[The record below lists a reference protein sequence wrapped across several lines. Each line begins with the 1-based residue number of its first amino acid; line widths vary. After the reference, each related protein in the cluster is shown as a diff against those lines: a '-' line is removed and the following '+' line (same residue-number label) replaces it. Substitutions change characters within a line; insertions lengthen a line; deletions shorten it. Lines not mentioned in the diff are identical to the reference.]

1 MATKGILTF
10 ITVAIGIAV
19 LIVIAIWLLKRR
31 NIEYVDPFEEM
42 EGDEFEKYCAQL
54 LEAKGYEEVEVT
66 SGSHDYG
73 VDILADRDG
82 ISYAIQCKCYSEPI
96 GIKAIQ
102 EVYAG
107 KDYYGCMVA
116 VVMTNQYFTK
126 TAEEFAQKLNVMLWD
141 GDIMKKM
148 IMKYGG
154 GFDIQSA
161 IIDKDQSKASTP
173 VLKNEAKKKSS
184 GSSAVMKAVDRL
196 NPTQTAVKSRS
207 ISEVKAELQKL
218 DKTEPIQQAKNNEK
232 PLVKEQTETKEQNTA
247 KEQGAVKGQGTA
259 KEQTLT
265 KEQAAIRLQIEAKRA
280 EAAKIQAAV
289 KERVEAEANRES
301 GSKGKIGK
309 KD

>member
-1 MATKGILTF
+1 MATKSILTI
-10 ITVAIGIAV
+10 ITVAVGIAV
-19 LIVIAIWLLKRR
+19 LVLITIWLLKRR
-31 NIEYVDPFEEM
+31 AYEDEDPFEEM

-126 TAEEFAQKLNVMLWD
+126 TAEEFAEKLNVMLWD

-154 GFDIQSA
+154 GFELKSKIVDTGSA
-161 IIDKDQSKASTP
+161 KPVAAKEPVQNTAIRESIMQEKATQNNALTESTAQESP
-173 VLKNEAKKKSS
+173 TRVKRFMRKEKLGNTA
-184 GSSAVMKAVDRL
+184 AVKQAVDRV
-196 NPTQTAVKSRS
+196 NQTQTPAEPRS
-207 ISEVKAELQKL
+207 ISDMQAEFKKMDKAP
-218 DKTEPIQQAKNNEK
+218 DAKTKT
-232 PLVKEQTETKEQNTA
+232 VSKEQE
-247 KEQGAVKGQGTA
+247 
-259 KEQTLT
+259 
-265 KEQAAIRLQIEAKRA
+265 AIRMQIEARRA
-280 EAAKIQAAV
+280 EAAKIQEAV
-289 KERVEAEANRES
+289 RERVSAEADKAS
-301 GSKGKIGK
+301 GK
-309 KD
+309 K